1 MATESL
7 KVGRAWDDNFHEWT
21 DELQLGRKTKKPARA
36 ASKPSTWTG
45 KPMAV
50 REPGDYPGKGT
61 KADVRARLQAI
72 ARRGR
77 QVMVK
82 ITPGK
87 NHTMRAVRKH
97 LQYIGEDGEG
107 VVYDQDGREHKG
119 REEVDDL
126 AWKWQHVGPKM
137 PEEAD
142 TRLVFNIMF
151 SMPEGTDERAVFE
164 AVKATAES
172 EFAGHQWVMGQH
184 FDEPQVH
191 CHVAVKAEGM
201 NGVRL
206 NPRKADLHR
215 WRERF
220 AHELRERGVEAEATR
235 RASRLHQQRINKPW
249 AVTRLEERGQATN
262 PAPAQ
267 PDAKRVEKWKDTEK
281 RAASSYDRIIDALHR
296 SSDAADR
303 VLAKELADSLVGQQA
318 RKTVGQDNRTKRD
331 LERT

>member
-7 KVGRAWDDNFHEWT
+7 RVGRAWDDEFHDWT
-21 DELQLGRKTKKPARA
+21 DQLQLGRKLKKPASA
-36 ASKPSTWTG
+36 ASKSSAWTG
-45 KPMAV
+45 KPMPV

-61 KADVRARLQAI
+61 KADVRARLRGV
-72 ARRGR
+72 ARQGR
-77 QVMVK
+77 QVVVK

-97 LQYIGEDGEG
+97 LQYTGEDGQG
-107 VVYDQDGREHKG
+107 VVHDQDGHEHRG
-119 REEVDDL
+119 GEEVDDL

-137 PEEAD
+137 PDEAD
-142 TRLVFNIMF
+142 TRLAFNIMF
-151 SMPEGTDERAVFE
+151 SMPEGTDERAVFA

-172 EFAGHQWVMGQH
+172 EFAGRQWVMGQH

-191 CHVAVKAEGM
+191 CHVSVKAEGM

-220 AHELRERGVEAEATR
+220 AYELRERGVEAEATR
-235 RASRLHQQRINKPW
+235 RASRLHQQRVNKPW
-249 AVTRLEERGQATN
+249 AVTRLEERGLPTN
-262 PAPAQ
+262 DASGE
-267 PDAKRVEKWKDTEK
+267 PDAKRVNKWKQTEK
-281 RAASSYDRIIDALHR
+281 QAASSYERIIDALDR
-296 SSDAADR
+296 SDDAADR
-303 VLAKELADSLVGQQA
+303 ILARELAQSLVGQQA
-318 RKTVGQDNRTKRD
+318 RKTVAGDDRNKRE

>member
-1 MATESL
+1 MATEGL
-7 KVGRAWDDNFHEWT
+7 RVGRAWDDAFRDWT
-21 DELQLGRKTKKPARA
+21 DDLQLGRKLKKPARGP
-36 ASKPSTWTG
+36 SKPSTWTG
-45 KPMAV
+45 KLVAT
-50 REPGDYPGKGT
+50 REPGDYPGKGS

-97 LQYIGEDGEG
+97 LQYIGEDEKG
-107 VVYDQDGREHKG
+107 VVYDQDGRPCRGK
-119 REEVDDL
+119 EEIDDL

-142 TRLVFNIMF
+142 TRLAFNIVF
-151 SMPEGTDERAVFE
+151 SMPEGTDERAVFA
-164 AVKATAES
+164 AVKATADI
-172 EFAGHQWVMGQH
+172 EFAGHQWAMGQH

-191 CHVAVKAEGM
+191 CHVSVKAEGM
-201 NGVRL
+201 DGVRL
-206 NPRKADLHR
+206 NPRKADLQR

-235 RASRLHQQRINKPW
+235 RASRMHQQRINKPW

-267 PDAKRVEKWKDTEK
+267 PDARRVEKWKDKEK
-281 RAASSYDRIIDALHR
+281 KVASSYDRIVDALHR

-303 VLAKELADSLVGQQA
+303 ILAKELAESLVGQQA
-318 RKTVGQDNRTKRD
+318 RQISSRDNGTKRD